1 MAESKRKLD
10 AALYAALD
18 RQNRVDTEPDCP
30 LPDTYRAFRTQR
42 EKKAMT

>member
-18 RQNRVDTEPDCP
+18 RQNRVDMGPDCP
-30 LPDTYRAFRTQR
+30 LPDTYRAFRIQR
-42 EKKAMT
+42 EKKQ